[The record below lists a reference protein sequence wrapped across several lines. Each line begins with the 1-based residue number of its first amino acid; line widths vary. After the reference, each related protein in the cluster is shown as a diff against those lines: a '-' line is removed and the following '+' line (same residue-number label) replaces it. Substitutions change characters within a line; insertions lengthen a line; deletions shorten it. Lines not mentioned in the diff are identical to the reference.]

1 MSEAKV
7 QKMHIANC
15 ANTSAQIEVD
25 TGSFQNGATHAIG
38 QQPVGQLKVQQAA
51 TQLHQDQMRVTSI
64 PYSSTNM
71 VIFSGV
77 PLAKNSYKTNSG
89 KYYITIK
96 VSPDEIPVQPALGQ
110 HWSVK
115 GARSVDEVEAG
126 DFLMQQHTYESPEHI
141 ECSLPET
148 GEQLIRFI
156 AREAGFKGIGESK
169 ARALWE
175 LLGKDFHSIVRKDT
189 PESREKLRS
198 VLSEDSINALFEG
211 YAKYKN
217 LAYCNWMTEHK
228 IPAGVQ
234 QRLLKHHG
242 EESIEAIKQNPY
254 VLIGFGMSFEQ
265 VDTMITNCDLK
276 LEITTCDSK
285 RLSAALETAI
295 RKEID
300 KGHTYTNQAALR
312 PYLTKLLK
320 DKELVA
326 AAFKAG
332 HDKAQYILNPDTGTY
347 HPTAQLLMENVVAKR
362 LKALANQNNLYD
374 ENANSAYC
382 SAVGELPY
390 ELTKKQVEAVIT
402 CLDNAVSCITG
413 GAGTGKTTVLR
424 TALRAYHQMGFEIH
438 AVALSGRAAMRLHES
453 IGFITSTIAK
463 LLRREPIEPSSDQ
476 PKHLLVIDE
485 ASMIDLPTMY
495 RLVNHIHPSVRIIFT
510 GDPDQLPPI
519 GCGKVLADI
528 VLSKAIANTMLDIVK
543 RQEGTTGIPEYSK
556 LINSGIVPEKL
567 STGAIHFHE
576 TTKSDIAQV
585 CCDLYQQSPENSRVM
600 APTKALVAD
609 INKLTQEAVNP
620 NGDRLEFEMHGERFF
635 QNLRLN
641 DAILFT
647 QNHYDKGIQNGSL
660 GTLTSVESSGE
671 SYGEVTLD
679 TGDIIEVTQSVLDC
693 MELGYAITLHKAQG
707 SQFPRIIIAEQKGK
721 IVDRAWLYT
730 AITRA
735 EAEIHIVG
743 SSDDLRVIT
752 EAHSNSHKRNSYLV
766 ELLRQ
771 N

>member
-1 MSEAKV
+1 MNVA
-7 QKMHIANC
+7 
-15 ANTSAQIEVD
+15 
-25 TGSFQNGATHAIG
+25 
-38 QQPVGQLKVQQAA
+38 
-51 TQLHQDQMRVTSI
+51 LHKDQMRVTSI
-64 PYSSTNM
+64 PYSSANM

-77 PLAKNSYKTNSG
+77 PLAKNSYKANSG
-89 KYYITIK
+89 KYYVTIK
-96 VSPDEIPVQPALGQ
+96 ADPDSIPVQPAIGQ

-115 GARSVDEVEAG
+115 GSRLVEEMETG
-126 DFLMQQHTYESPEHI
+126 DFVMQQHTYESPEHI
-141 ECSLPET
+141 ECNLPEM

-156 AREAGFKGIGESK
+156 AREADFKGIGESK
-169 ARALWE
+169 ARALWK
-175 LLGKDFHSIVRKDT
+175 LLGKNFHSTVRKDT
-189 PESREKLRS
+189 PESREKLRG
-198 VLSEDSINALFEG
+198 VLSEDSINTLFEG

-217 LAYCNWMTEHK
+217 LAYCNWMTEFK
-228 IPAGVQ
+228 IPASIQ
-234 QRLLKHHG
+234 QRLLRHHG
-242 EESIEAIKQNPY
+242 EESIKAIKRNPY

-265 VDTMITNCDLK
+265 VELVVANCDFK
-276 LEITTCDSK
+276 LEITDCDHR

-295 RKEID
+295 RKEIE
-300 KGHTYTNQAALR
+300 KGHTYTTQAALR
-312 PYLTKLLK
+312 PRLTKLLK
-320 DKELVA
+320 DKELVTE
-326 AAFKAG
+326 AFKAG
-332 HDKAQYILNPDTGTY
+332 HDKVQYILNPDTGTY

-362 LKALANQNNLYD
+362 LKALASQNNLYD
-374 ENANSAYC
+374 EVANSAYC
-382 SAVGELPY
+382 LAVDELPY
-390 ELTKKQVEAVIT
+390 ELTKKQTKAVTT

-424 TALRAYHQMGFEIH
+424 TALRAYNQLGFEIH

-453 IGFITSTIAK
+453 IGFNTSTIAK
-463 LLRREPIEPSSDQ
+463 LLREEPIEPKSVQ
-476 PKHLLVIDE
+476 QKHLMVIDE

-528 VLSKAIANTMLDIVK
+528 VMSKAIANTMLDIVK
-543 RQEGTTGIPEYSK
+543 RQEGSTGIPEYSK
-556 LINSGIVPEKL
+556 LINQGVVPEQL
-567 STGAIHFHE
+567 STGSIYFHE
-576 TTKSDIAQV
+576 ANKKDIARV
-585 CCDLYQQSPENSRVM
+585 CCQLYQQSPENSRVM
-600 APTKALVAD
+600 APTKALVAE
-609 INKLTQEAVNP
+609 INQLTQEAVNT
-620 NGDRLEFEMHGERFF
+620 NGDGLEFEMHGERFF

-660 GTLTSVESSGE
+660 GVLTSVESSGE

-679 TGDIIEVTQSVLDC
+679 TGDKVEVTQSVLDC

-707 SQFPRIIIAEQKGK
+707 SQFPRIIIALQKGK

-735 EAEIHIVG
+735 ETEIHIVG

-771 N
+771 S